1 MARNDNH
8 RNCHSE
14 PKAKNLLDVNVQT
27 SRAFAGAQDDT
38 AERFLRYETV
48 SARTKILL
56 LVLCLFGL
64 CASPSA
70 LWAQAKKPAVKLIY
84 GVLTAANGPIWLA
97 DDLGLF
103 DKHGLD
109 VRVVHARGATPVQ
122 ATVSGAVEFGHYA
135 GAQAVVANLNGSDL
149 TFVAAQ
155 TNYAVLSVWTKKDAP
170 IKSISDLAGKTI
182 ALGAPASASHTTMR
196 LALRKVG
203 ITDKDVKFMHHGSQP
218 EQFVSLDKGLVDAAV
233 SSAPRPG
240 YNELV
245 NLAAQKIP
253 LLQGAIVVRRAYLQS
268 QRPIVMNL
276 VKAFV
281 EAMNVIKQKP
291 EIAIASLMKHLKVRQ
306 DFAKEAYQ
314 SFAPVWE
321 EVPYVRAESVQTILD
336 LQPKEAVK
344 DITPEKYIDNSLVRE
359 LETSGFIK
367 NLQRK

>member
-1 MARNDNH
+1 M
-8 RNCHSE
+8 S
-14 PKAKNLLDVNVQT
+14 
-27 SRAFAGAQDDT
+27 SRA
-38 AERFLRYETV
+38 
-48 SARTKILL
+48 SLL
-56 LVLCLFGL
+56 LLWVLSLLIPFEL
-64 CASPSA
+64 SA
-70 LWAQAKKPAVKLIY
+70 QTKKPSVKLIY

-97 DDLGLF
+97 EDLGLF

-149 TFVAAQ
+149 MFVAAQ

-170 IKSISDLAGKTI
+170 MKTVADLAGKTI

-196 LALRKVG
+196 LTLRKVG
-203 ITDKDVKFMHHGSQP
+203 LTEKDVKFMHHGSQP
-218 EQFVSLDKGLVDAAV
+218 ELFVTLDKGLADAAV

-240 YNELV
+240 YHELV

-253 LLQGAIVVRRAYLQS
+253 LLQGAIVVRRAYLQA
-268 QRPIVMNL
+268 QRPIVMNF

-281 EAMNVIKQKP
+281 ESMNVIKQKP
-291 EIAIASLMKHLKVRQ
+291 EIAVASLMKHLKVRQ

-321 EVPYVRAESVQTILD
+321 EVPYVKPESVQTVLD
-336 LQPKEAVK
+336 LQPKEFVK
-344 DITPEKYIDNSLVRE
+344 DITPEKFIDNSLVKE
-359 LETSGFIK
+359 LEATGFIK
-367 NLQRK
+367 SLQSKK